1 MLLKSF
7 FILILQCQCNHLQ
20 VVQTLLLF
28 KIYLLFLYCLFA
40 LLVEEICFFLA
51 VPLFCNIVDL
61 VDSEF
66 VSIIE
71 HAENIK
77 VLLLALEGLQAL

>member
-1 MLLKSF
+1 M
-7 FILILQCQCNHLQ
+7 
-20 VVQTLLLF
+20 
-28 KIYLLFLYCLFA
+28 LFLYCLFA

-51 VPLFCNIVDL
+51 VPLFCNVVDL

-77 VLLLALEGLQAL
+77 VLLLTLESLQALQVHGSGQIFSKTIEGCGCYDLAK